1 MHYIDKGEDTGDIIF
16 QERVPISSGEKLE
29 QVTQKLFF
37 TGIKLLSKTMD
48 TIEKGGVPRVKH
60 SLTILQR

>member
-1 MHYIDKGEDTGDIIF
+1 M
-16 QERVPISSGEKLE
+16 SSGEKLE

-48 TIEKGGVPRVKH
+48 TIEKGGVPRVKQ